1 MRKTKI
7 KTAAQLLGSRGGKAR
22 ARNLSEK
29 ELSEWGKK
37 AGAKGGKKRATRYS
51 REQLSEWAKLGG
63 RPKGSKKKPKK
74 GKAAK

>member
-22 ARNLSEK
+22 AKNLSEK
-29 ELSEWGKK
+29 ELSEWGKN

-51 REQLSEWAKLGG
+51 REQLSKWAKLGG
-63 RPKGSKKKPKK
+63 RPKGSKNNPKK